1 MRVNIYIFIIIFS
14 FSNCQESNNKDNL
27 KQIVE
32 DLNKKCPKMI
42 DSETKF
48 EGLEFI
54 EPNKIIYKFTLIN
67 LSVQNVDTT
76 QFKLALWPGILSTI
90 RISSEMKKLRNNQTN
105 IDYLYLDKYK
115 RHIYTFKIGPK
126 DYQ

>member
-1 MRVNIYIFIIIFS
+1 MKINISFLLFLFSSCNIFVK
-14 FSNCQESNNKDNL
+14 NNDL
-27 KQIVE
+27 KQIVD

-48 EGLEFI
+48 EGIEFI

-67 LSVQNVDTT
+67 LSVLNVDTN
-76 QFKLALWPGILSTI
+76 QFKLALWPGILSTVK
-90 RISSEMKKLRNNQTN
+90 ISSEMKKLRDNQTN

-115 RHIYTFKIGPK
+115 RHIYTFKIVPEN
-126 DYQ
+126 YH

>member
-1 MRVNIYIFIIIFS
+1 MRLNIFIFFIILS
-14 FSNCQESNNKDNL
+14 FSNCQESNNQADL
-27 KQIVE
+27 KKIVE
-32 DLNKKCPKMI
+32 DINKKSPKMI

-48 EGLEFI
+48 DGLEFN

-76 QFKLALWPGILSTI
+76 KFKLALWPGILSAI
-90 RISSEMKKLRNNQTN
+90 KISSEMKKLRNNQTN

-115 RHIYTFKIGPK
+115 RHIYTFKISPK
-126 DYQ
+126 DYN

>member
-1 MRVNIYIFIIIFS
+1 MKINISFLLFLFSSCNIFVK
-14 FSNCQESNNKDNL
+14 NNDL
-27 KQIVE
+27 KQIVD

-48 EGLEFI
+48 EGIEFI

-67 LSVQNVDTT
+67 LSVLNFDTN
-76 QFKLALWPGILSTI
+76 QFKLALWPGILSTVK
-90 RISSEMKKLRNNQTN
+90 ISSEMKKLRDNQTN

-115 RHIYTFKIGPK
+115 RHIYTFKIVPEN
-126 DYQ
+126 YH

>member
-1 MRVNIYIFIIIFS
+1 MMKINISFLLFLFSSCNIFVK
-14 FSNCQESNNKDNL
+14 NNDL
-27 KQIVE
+27 KQIVD

-48 EGLEFI
+48 EGIEFI

-67 LSVQNVDTT
+67 LSVLNVDTN
-76 QFKLALWPGILSTI
+76 QFKLALWPGILSTVK
-90 RISSEMKKLRNNQTN
+90 ISSEMKKLRDNQTN

-115 RHIYTFKIGPK
+115 RHIYTFKIVPEN
-126 DYQ
+126 YH

>member
-1 MRVNIYIFIIIFS
+1 MRINIFIFIIIFS
-14 FSNCQESNNKDNL
+14 LTNCQESSNKDDL
-27 KQIVE
+27 KQIVHG
-32 DLNKKCPKMI
+32 LNKKCPKMI

-67 LSVQNVDTT
+67 LSVLNVDTT

-90 RISSEMKKLRNNQTN
+90 KISSEMKKLRDNQTN

-115 RHIYTFKIGPK
+115 RHIYTFKIVPEN
-126 DYQ
+126 YH

>member
-1 MRVNIYIFIIIFS
+1 MRVNIYILLIIFS

>member
-1 MRVNIYIFIIIFS
+1 MRINIFIIIFS
-14 FSNCQESNNKDNL
+14 LTNCQESSNKDDL
-27 KQIVE
+27 KQIV
-32 DLNKKCPKMI
+32 DGLNKKCPKMI

-67 LSVQNVDTT
+67 LSVLNVDTT

-90 RISSEMKKLRNNQTN
+90 KISSEMKKLRDNQTN

-115 RHIYTFKIGPK
+115 RHIYTFKIVPEN
-126 DYQ
+126 YH